1 MCVATLC
8 QEHPSVVVA
17 LFLMHRTR
25 SNEPYLTKWIIATA
39 LFATTLQ
46 VGLLK
51 FPQAERGM
59 AVPGHAHGRTNAV
72 DQPARCPPLRLVG
85 TGFMRASWLTRST
98 SHPRDHERTPATKST

>member
-1 MCVATLC
+1 MAEQSVERQRTPAARIALVVGLMCVATLV
-8 QEHPSVVVA
+8 PGAPVVVA

-51 FPQAERGM
+51 FPQAEG
-59 AVPGHAHGRTNAV
+59 VW
-72 DQPARCPPLRLVG
+72 QSPAMPTAGP
-85 TGFMRASWLTRST
+85 
-98 SHPRDHERTPATKST
+98 TP